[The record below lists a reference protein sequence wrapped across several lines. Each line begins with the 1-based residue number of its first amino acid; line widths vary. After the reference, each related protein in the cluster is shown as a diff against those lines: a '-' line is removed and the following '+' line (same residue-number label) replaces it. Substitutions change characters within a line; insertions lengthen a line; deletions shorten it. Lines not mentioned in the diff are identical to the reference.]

1 MLSAA
6 VFAAEDI
13 TLNAGKDLLVYTA
26 GGDNGKI
33 AAALN
38 IDSEELSSYISE
50 NNVEY
55 FAVNK
60 ENTVQIK
67 LTVNITEFSSSVSN
81 LSNLSDGNI
90 ESLLPEITG
99 IDGIRGEVL
108 DKNGQKFAKIQL
120 SSNDS
125 GGDYSVTEYI
135 TAAQKN
141 LSEST
146 VYSGNGSEIITCRL
160 RFLHLQIDIRTNQ
173 QTIQRLIF
181 IKIKILLFTV
191 IQGAIRAV
199 RRIHAHHSEERFLGI
214 TYVTV
219 IFQIRNDFA

>member
-135 TAAQKN
+135 TAAQKKLYV
-141 LSEST
+141 LSVSTAADESSDYADKAFSSDFNRDKAKKSYYGYI
-146 VYSGNGSEIITCRL
+146 VLAAI
-160 RFLHLQIDIRTNQ
+160 
-173 QTIQRLIF
+173 
-181 IKIKILLFTV
+181 ILLVFVCAYTVFTL
-191 IQGAIRAV
+191 IRD
-199 RRIHAHHSEERFLGI
+199 IK
-214 TYVTV
+214 
-219 IFQIRNDFA
+219 NDRTPKADDPRL

>member
-120 SSNDS
+120 SSLPPMKALIMPIRLFLRL
-125 GGDYSVTEYI
+125 TAPILTATKQKKAI
-135 TAAQKN
+135 TA
-141 LSEST
+141 
-146 VYSGNGSEIITCRL
+146 
-160 RFLHLQIDIRTNQ
+160 
-173 QTIQRLIF
+173 
-181 IKIKILLFTV
+181 ILF
-191 IQGAIRAV
+191 
-199 RRIHAHHSEERFLGI
+199 
-214 TYVTV
+214 
-219 IFQIRNDFA
+219 

>member
-90 ESLLPEITG
+90 ESLLPEITALTVSAARCLIKTG
-99 IDGIRGEVL
+99 RNL
-108 DKNGQKFAKIQL
+108 QKFNFPQ
-120 SSNDS
+120 
-125 GGDYSVTEYI
+125 T
-135 TAAQKN
+135 TAAA
-141 LSEST
+141 
-146 VYSGNGSEIITCRL
+146 ITPL
-160 RFLHLQIDIRTNQ
+160 PN
-173 QTIQRLIF
+173 
-181 IKIKILLFTV
+181 ILP
-191 IQGAIRAV
+191 
-199 RRIHAHHSEERFLGI
+199 RRKKSCMCFR
-214 TYVTV
+214 
-219 IFQIRNDFA
+219 

>member
-99 IDGIRGEVL
+99 IDEIC
-108 DKNGQKFAKIQL
+108 KN
-120 SSNDS
+120 
-125 GGDYSVTEYI
+125 
-135 TAAQKN
+135 
-141 LSEST
+141 ST
-146 VYSGNGSEIITCRL
+146 FLKRQRRRL
-160 RFLHLQIDIRTNQ
+160 RRYRIYYR
-173 QTIQRLIF
+173 
-181 IKIKILLFTV
+181 
-191 IQGAIRAV
+191 GAKKAV
-199 RRIHAHHSEERFLGI
+199 CAFGKHCRR
-214 TYVTV
+214 
-219 IFQIRNDFA
+219 

>member
-1 MLSAA
+1 MIGS
-6 VFAAEDI
+6 
-13 TLNAGKDLLVYTA
+13 KDYDCIL
-26 GGDNGKI
+26 
-33 AAALN
+33 
-38 IDSEELSSYISE
+38 
-50 NNVEY
+50 
-55 FAVNK
+55 
-60 ENTVQIK
+60 
-67 LTVNITEFSSSVSN
+67 
-81 LSNLSDGNI
+81 
-90 ESLLPEITG
+90 
-99 IDGIRGEVL
+99 
-108 DKNGQKFAKIQL
+108 IQ
-120 SSNDS
+120 S
-125 GGDYSVTEYI
+125 
-135 TAAQKN
+135 QFFQCRQN

-199 RRIHAHHSEERFLGI
+199 RRIHAHHYEERFLGI

>member
-1 MLSAA
+1 MLKKLICGITAAILLSAA

-125 GGDYSVTEYI
+125 GGDYAV
-135 TAAQKN
+135 TAAQKKLYV
-141 LSEST
+141 LSVSTAADESSDYADKAFSSLDCSDFNR
-146 VYSGNGSEIITCRL
+146 VKAKKSYYGYIVLAAI
-160 RFLHLQIDIRTNQ
+160 
-173 QTIQRLIF
+173 
-181 IKIKILLFTV
+181 ILLVFVCAYIVFTL
-191 IQGAIRAV
+191 IRD
-199 RRIHAHHSEERFLGI
+199 I
-214 TYVTV
+214 T
-219 IFQIRNDFA
+219 NDRTPKVDDTSL

>member
-135 TAAQKN
+135 TAALDCSDFNRVKAKKGYYGYIV
-141 LSEST
+141 LAA
-146 VYSGNGSEIITCRL
+146 I
-160 RFLHLQIDIRTNQ
+160 
-173 QTIQRLIF
+173 
-181 IKIKILLFTV
+181 ILLVFVCAYIVFTL
-191 IQGAIRAV
+191 IRDIKNDRTPAKQ
-199 RRIHAHHSEERFLGI
+199 EEEPKF
-214 TYVTV
+214 
-219 IFQIRNDFA
+219 

>member
-38 IDSEELSSYISE
+38 IDGEELSSYISE

-125 GGDYSVTEYI
+125 GGDYAVTEYI
-135 TAAQKN
+135 TAAQKKLYV
-141 LSEST
+141 LSVSTAADESSDYADKAFSSLDCSDFNR
-146 VYSGNGSEIITCRL
+146 VKAKKGYYGYIVLVAI
-160 RFLHLQIDIRTNQ
+160 
-173 QTIQRLIF
+173 
-181 IKIKILLFTV
+181 ILLVFVCAYIVFTL
-191 IQGAIRAV
+191 IRDIKNDHTLAKQ
-199 RRIHAHHSEERFLGI
+199 EEYPKF
-214 TYVTV
+214 
-219 IFQIRNDFA
+219 